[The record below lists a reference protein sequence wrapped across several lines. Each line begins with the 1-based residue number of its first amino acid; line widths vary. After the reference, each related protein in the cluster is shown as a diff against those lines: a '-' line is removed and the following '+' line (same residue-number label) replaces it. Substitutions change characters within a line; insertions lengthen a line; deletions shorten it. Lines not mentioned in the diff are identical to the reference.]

1 MIGQTISHYRIVEK
15 LGGGGMGVVYKAEDT
30 RLGRF
35 VALKFLPD
43 EVAHDPQTLE
53 RFRREARAASAL
65 NHPNIC
71 TIYEIDESKKRTFIA
86 MELLE
91 GNTLKHLVSGKPL
104 EIETVLALG
113 IQIADALDAA
123 HRKGIVHRD
132 IKPANIFVT
141 ERGQAKV
148 LDFGLAKLTLKPEM
162 AAGSSAPTATFD
174 ENLTSPGVAIGTVA
188 YMSPEQVRGKE
199 LDLRTDLFSFGAVLY
214 EMCTGMLPFRGD
226 TSGVIFDAILNRA
239 PVAPVRLNPGVPAKL
254 EEVITKALEKDC
266 ETRCQSAAELRADL
280 RRLDR
285 DTKSGRILAVA
296 GSPVLKPREK
306 VLGRWIWV
314 SAVGIV
320 LLALLVGVD
329 VGKWRDRLFGRAGS
343 RPVESLAVLPLANLS
358 GDPTQDYFADGMT
371 EALITDMSKI
381 SALRVISRTSVMH
394 YKGTQ
399 RTLPEIAR
407 ELNVDAVVEGS
418 VLRSGD
424 RVRITAQLIEGSTD
438 RHLWANSYE
447 RDLRD
452 VLALQSDVSSAIA
465 KEIQVN
471 LSPREQVRLASSAPV
486 NPEAHEAY
494 LKGLFYFNEG
504 RDKQFS
510 TGASESFLKG
520 IEYFEQAIKVDPN
533 YALAYSGLARS
544 YHWLGWDQP
553 ELYRKSIEAAKKAI
567 QIDDTIAEAH
577 AALAYVM
584 FMHDWDWKGSER
596 EFKRAIELNPGYG
609 EAYHGYALYLL
620 AVGRLDEAILEINKA
635 IDLDPL
641 TLPQKESAA
650 GIYSCAGRYDL
661 AIEKLQSALQLYPN
675 SANFHYDLGNV
686 YIRKK
691 MFADGLAEIQKAIKD
706 TAGDP
711 QRKTYPLAW
720 AFAVMGNRS
729 EAIQILDQLKKPSQD
744 VPDMIGIMSIYAAL
758 GDKDQAFAWLEKA
771 YQHHA
776 DALPYIKCADSVGS
790 LDSDPRFR
798 ALLERMGLPP

>member
-1 MIGQTISHYRIVEK
+1 MIGQSISHYRIIEM
-15 LGGGGMGVVYKAEDT
+15 LGAGGMGVVYKAEDT

-35 VALKFLPD
+35 VALKFLPE
-43 EVAHDPQTLE
+43 EVARDPQTLE

-71 TIYEIDESKKRTFIA
+71 TIYEIDESDKRTFIA

-91 GNTLKHLVSGKPL
+91 GNTLKHLISGRPL
-104 EIETVLALG
+104 EIETVLELG

-141 ERGQAKV
+141 KRGQAKV

-199 LDLRTDLFSFGAVLY
+199 LDPRTDLFSFGAVLY

-254 EEVITKALEKDC
+254 EEVINKALEKDR

-280 RRLDR
+280 KRLER
-285 DTKSGRILAVA
+285 DTKSGRILAVV
-296 GSPVLKPREK
+296 GSPVLKPRGK
-306 VLGRWIWV
+306 VLARWIWV

-320 LLALLVGVD
+320 VLALLVGVN
-329 VGKWRDRLFGRAGS
+329 VGKWRDRLFGRAGP

-358 GDPTQDYFADGMT
+358 GDPSQDYFADGMT

-471 LSPREQVRLASSAPV
+471 LSPGEQVRLASSAPV

-510 TGASESFLKG
+510 AGASESFLKG

-544 YHWLGWDQP
+544 YHWLAWDRSD
-553 ELYRKSIEAAKKAI
+553 LYTKSKEAAKKAV
-567 QIDDTIAEAH
+567 QIDDTVAEAH

-584 FMHDWDWKGSER
+584 FVHDWDWKGSET

-609 EAYHGYALYLL
+609 EAHHGYALYLQ

-650 GIYSCAGRYDL
+650 GIYTCGGRYDL

-675 SANFHYDLGNV
+675 SANFHYELGNV

-691 MFADGLAEIQKAIKD
+691 MFANGLAETQKAIKD
-706 TAGDP
+706 SGDDP
-711 QRKTYPLAW
+711 QKRYPLAW
-720 AFAVMGNRS
+720 AYAVMGNRS
-729 EAIQILDQLKKPSQD
+729 EAIQILNQLKKPSKDLPD
-744 VPDMIGIMSIYAAL
+744 VIGIVSIYAAL
-758 GDKDQAFAWLEKA
+758 GDRDQAFAWLEKA
-771 YQHHA
+771 YQQHA
-776 DALPYIKCADSVGS
+776 DGLTYIKCADSVGS

-798 ALLERMGLPP
+798 SLLERMGLPP

>member
-1 MIGQTISHYRIVEK
+1 
-15 LGGGGMGVVYKAEDT
+15 
-30 RLGRF
+30 
-35 VALKFLPD
+35 
-43 EVAHDPQTLE
+43 
-53 RFRREARAASAL
+53 
-65 NHPNIC
+65 
-71 TIYEIDESKKRTFIA
+71 
-86 MELLE
+86 
-91 GNTLKHLVSGKPL
+91 
-104 EIETVLALG
+104 
-113 IQIADALDAA
+113 
-123 HRKGIVHRD
+123 
-132 IKPANIFVT
+132 
-141 ERGQAKV
+141 
-148 LDFGLAKLTLKPEM
+148 M
-162 AAGSSAPTATFD
+162 AT
-174 ENLTSPGVAIGTVA
+174 GT
-188 YMSPEQVRGKE
+188 
-199 LDLRTDLFSFGAVLY
+199 
-214 EMCTGMLPFRGD
+214 LPFRGES
-226 TSGVIFDAILNRA
+226 SGVIFKAILDGTPTSA
-239 PVAPVRLNPGVPAKL
+239 VRLNPDVPAKL
-254 EEVITKALEKDC
+254 EDIINKALEKDRDV
-266 ETRCQSAAELRADL
+266 RCQSAAEIRADL
-280 RRLDR
+280 KRLKRDAESGKSAATPGDAGTRPHSRRLVW
-285 DTKSGRILAVA
+285 GVLAGA
-296 GSPVLKPREK
+296 A
-306 VLGRWIWV
+306 
-314 SAVGIV
+314 AVI
-320 LLALLVGVD
+320 LVGAAFLA
-329 VGKWRDRLFGRAGS
+329 WRSLRS
-343 RPVESLAVLPLANLS
+343 RSSNAAPIRSIAVLPLANLS

-399 RTLPEIAR
+399 RMLPEIAR

-452 VLALQSDVSSAIA
+452 VLALQSDVASAIA

-471 LSPREQVRLASSAPV
+471 LSPGEQVRLASSAPV

-510 TGASESFLKG
+510 TGGPESFLKG
-520 IEYFEQAIKVDPN
+520 IEYFEHAIKVDPN

-544 YHWLGWDQP
+544 YHWLGWDRP

-567 QIDDTIAEAH
+567 QIDDTVAEAH

-609 EAYHGYALYLL
+609 EAHHGYALYLL
-620 AVGRLDEAILEINKA
+620 SAGRLDEAILEINKA

-650 GIYSCAGRYDL
+650 FIYSCGGRYDL

-675 SANFHYDLGNV
+675 SADFHYDLGNV

-691 MFADGLAEIQKAIKD
+691 MFADGLAETQKAIKD

-711 QRKTYPLAW
+711 QRKTYQLAW
-720 AFAVMGNRS
+720 AYAVMGNRS
-729 EAIQILDQLKKPSQD
+729 EAIQILDQLKKPSKD
-744 VPDMIGIMSIYAAL
+744 LPDMIGIVSIYAAL

-776 DALPYIKCADSVGS
+776 DELPYIKCADSVGS